1 MVGVTTG
8 WGSVRFGGKGPR
20 SLYEG
25 AVVIYSHDECK
36 KSLVG
41 FHYYK
46 QVMVCAS
53 SYPVDSCSGDS
64 GGPLVVDVDSEYM
77 MQVGIVSFGYK
88 CGEPNSAGMYTRVAT
103 FYDWINNMT
112 ADATVCQTPD
122 F

>member
-1 MVGVTTG
+1 MSTVTCPFLKVVLTGMVGVTTG

-53 SYPVDSCSGDS
+53 SYPVDSCSVRLS
-64 GGPLVVDVDSEYM
+64 CERN
-77 MQVGIVSFGYK
+77 I
-88 CGEPNSAGMYTRVAT
+88 
-103 FYDWINNMT
+103 
-112 ADATVCQTPD
+112 
-122 F
+122 